1 MSLLSNESTSSEISS
16 APPPTL
22 ARYTTLVGLGLMVTT
37 VGQMKGSGC
46 IGDYP
51 IRFLLKDQLHVTPTQ
66 MATWFLWAIL
76 PWSLKPIAALITD
89 AIPLLG
95 SRRRNYL
102 LIGSSLA
109 ASLWVMMALVP
120 RTYHSLM
127 LTAFGFNAM
136 AVLASVVVGGLLVE
150 GAQTHGASG
159 RLSSLRLIV
168 INIAMLVGGPVSGFL
183 AARAFGWTALTGC
196 LLFFSLVPLAFLL
209 RERPVAPAGTSG
221 VHPFRGIY
229 RQLRKVLGYRNLWV
243 CGGLFFLLQLSP
255 GFSTPMLY
263 YQINVLKF
271 SPQFLGVLMFVAG
284 GTGLVGSLIYP
295 YFCRRFR
302 LRTLLV
308 LSIVCSVVTTLPY
321 LGYVSKRTAIIIEG
335 LGMLGATLAQ
345 LPLLDLAAR
354 ATPKGSE
361 ALGYSV
367 MIAFWNIGISV
378 SDVLGSYLYDHF
390 QLTFKNL
397 VWVNAGST
405 ALVLLAIPF
414 LPGYLVNRTEG
425 GLPTRP

>member
-1 MSLLSNESTSSEISS
+1 
-16 APPPTL
+16 
-22 ARYTTLVGLGLMVTT
+22 
-37 VGQMKGSGC
+37 
-46 IGDYP
+46 
-51 IRFLLKDQLHVTPTQ
+51 
-66 MATWFLWAIL
+66 
-76 PWSLKPIAALITD
+76 
-89 AIPLLG
+89 
-95 SRRRNYL
+95 
-102 LIGSSLA
+102 
-109 ASLWVMMALVP
+109 
-120 RTYHSLM
+120 
-127 LTAFGFNAM
+127 
-136 AVLASVVVGGLLVE
+136 
-150 GAQTHGASG
+150 
-159 RLSSLRLIV
+159 
-168 INIAMLVGGPVSGFL
+168 
-183 AARAFGWTALTGC
+183 
-196 LLFFSLVPLAFLL
+196 
-209 RERPVAPAGTSG
+209 
-221 VHPFRGIY
+221 
-229 RQLRKVLGYRNLWV
+229 
-243 CGGLFFLLQLSP
+243 
-255 GFSTPMLY
+255 
-263 YQINVLKF
+263 
-271 SPQFLGVLMFVAG
+271 
-284 GTGLVGSLIYP
+284 
-295 YFCRRFR
+295 
-302 LRTLLV
+302 LV